1 MSEMSPSNEQVRAN
15 IAEQAGAWFV
25 ENRGGPLDAAA
36 RVDFTEW
43 LRASPVHVQ
52 EYLAVAVLSRDLPAA
67 TSDARTSLESLL
79 AAAHADA
86 DNVVSLTPARAA
98 AVRAIPAP
106 ARARW
111 SAAWPLAA
119 AASLVLAICA
129 ALWSV
134 RDGDRFG
141 LPKTYSTVHGELSV
155 RQLPDG
161 SVLHLNTDS
170 EVTVRYSRGERL
182 VELVRGEALFQVA
195 HDDRRRFRV
204 AAGEAGVLDVGTQF
218 DVYRGPAAVKVTVV
232 EGTVAV
238 FTVSAPRAARRVE
251 AGYQVEVGERVGI
264 PRAVD
269 TSAALAWLQRRIA
282 FENRP
287 LGEVAE
293 EFNRYGRTAIE
304 IKDLELRSLPITGVF
319 DAYDTDSFAAFLGTL
334 PGVQVEKTPTR
345 ILVRKLAPTSGEPL
359 SPAR

>member
-1 MSEMSPSNEQVRAN
+1 MSEMTPGNEQVRAG
-15 IAEQAGAWFV
+15 IAEQAGAWFI
-25 ENRGGPLDAAA
+25 ENRAGPLDAATRA
-36 RVDFTEW
+36 AFTKW
-43 LRASPVHVQ
+43 LHSSPLHVQ
-52 EYLAVAVLSRDLPAA
+52 EYLAVAVLARDLPAA
-67 TSDARTSLESLL
+67 TDMPHASLESLL
-79 AAAHADA
+79 AEARAPA
-86 DNVVSLTPARAA
+86 DNVVSLAPDRRAPTRPRASWFAMWPLATAA
-98 AVRAIPAP
+98 AV
-106 ARARW
+106 
-111 SAAWPLAA
+111 SAAV
-119 AASLVLAICA
+119 LVLCVAI
-129 ALWSV
+129 WSV

-141 LPKTYSTVHGELSV
+141 LPKTYRTAHGELSV

-170 EVTVRYSRGERL
+170 ELTVRYSRGERL
-182 VELVRGEALFQVA
+182 VELVRGEALLQVA
-195 HDDRRRFRV
+195 HDDKRRFRV

-238 FTVSAPRAARRVE
+238 FTVSAPQAARRVE

-287 LGEVAE
+287 LGEVAA
-293 EFNRYGRTAIE
+293 EFNRYGRNAIE
-304 IKDLELRSLPITGVF
+304 IEGPDLRSLAITGVF

-334 PGVQVEKTPTR
+334 PGVQVEKTSTR

-359 SPAR
+359 PPAR

>member
-1 MSEMSPSNEQVRAN
+1 MSPSNEQVRAE
-15 IAEQAGAWFV
+15 IAEQAAAWFV
-25 ENRGGPLDAAA
+25 ENRGGQLDAATRA
-36 RVDFTEW
+36 AFTEW
-43 LRASPVHVQ
+43 LRTSPVHVQ

-67 TSDARTSLESLL
+67 TNNPQASLESLL
-79 AAAHADA
+79 EAARADV
-86 DNVVSLTPARAA
+86 DNVVSLAPVRRTPAR
-98 AVRAIPAP
+98 VSPALP
-106 ARARW
+106 RARW
-111 SAAWPLAA
+111 SSNWSLAA
-119 AASLVLAICA
+119 AAAMVLVVCGAI
-129 ALWSV
+129 WSM

-141 LPKTYSTVHGELSV
+141 LPKTYSTAHGELSV

-170 EVTVRYSRGERL
+170 ELTVRYSRGERL
-182 VELVRGEALFQVA
+182 VELVCGEALFQVA
-195 HDDRRRFRV
+195 HDDKRRFRV

-238 FTVSAPRAARRVE
+238 FTVSAPQAARRVE
-251 AGYQVEVGERVGI
+251 AGFQVEVGERVGI

-287 LGEVAE
+287 LGEVAA
-293 EFNRYGRTAIE
+293 EFNRYGRNAIE
-304 IKDLELRSLPITGVF
+304 IEALDLRSLAITGVF

-345 ILVRKLAPTSGEPL
+345 ILVRKLAPTSGEPQP
-359 SPAR
+359 PAR